1 MPIFWKYLS
10 KEYLKIFFISIL
22 SFVSILLITRLKEIA
37 SFAILSNNIFNVI
50 LFTLYQIPFILP
62 IAMSISCLISAVLL
76 FQKLS
81 SLNELTALRA
91 SGLSLKNILAPLLI
105 LAMLLS
111 FLNFLIAS
119 ELSAKCRFK
128 TKELLYEKTSIN
140 PIVLLQ
146 KKQKLSNIRNAYV
159 EIDVKQGDKK
169 ANDLILVT
177 LNKSSSRLS
186 LANACLLELKKNN
199 LVATDVSFITYLDNN
214 KIDSFDNLI
223 IENQKK
229 MITKASSISGF
240 IKSKSWSMTTRALPI
255 RMLLLKSRQ
264 ESKLNKKNT
273 DRADIEITKRI
284 AFALCCFSF
293 TFIGASFSVQLNRV
307 NSKKNIFILF
317 ILTLIILSSFTLSK
331 SFKQKP
337 VLAIISYIMPQL
349 IVIIYTAF
357 RLKKISMGK
366 A

>member
-22 SFVSILLITRLKEIA
+22 SFISILLVTRLKEIA
-37 SFAILSNNIFNVI
+37 SFATLSNNIFNVF
-50 LFTLYQIPFILP
+50 LFTLYQIPFIMP

-81 SLNELTALRA
+81 SLNELTAFRA

-119 ELSAKCRFK
+119 ELSAKCRVK

-140 PIVLLQ
+140 PIILLQ
-146 KKQKLSNIRNAYV
+146 KKQKLSNIKNSYI

-169 ANDLILVT
+169 ATDLILVT
-177 LNKSSSRLS
+177 LNRSSSRLS
-186 LANACLLELKKNN
+186 LANAEILELKKNN
-199 LVATDVSFITYLDNN
+199 LVAKDVSFISYLDNN
-214 KIDSFDNLI
+214 KSNNFDNLI

-229 MITKASSISGF
+229 MITNASSISTF
-240 IKSKSWSMTTRALPI
+240 IKSKSWSMTAKSLPI
-255 RMLLLKSRQ
+255 RMLLLKSK
-264 ESKLNKKNT
+264 EDSKINQKHT
-273 DRADIEITKRI
+273 DSAYIEITKRI

-293 TFIGASFSVQLNRV
+293 TFIGASFSIQLNRV
-307 NSKKNIFILF
+307 NSKKNLFILC

-337 VLAIISYIMPQL
+337 ILAIISYIMPQL
-349 IVIIYTAF
+349 LVLMYTAF
-357 RLKKISMGK
+357 RLKKISKGNT
-366 A
+366 